1 MDLARDAKNKKGFY
15 RYVNQKKEVR
25 EDESSLVSNTRRLI
39 TTKEERTE
47 VLNKVFASSSL
58 ATALHTQFGWMD
70 WESDA
75 LT

>member
-25 EDESSLVSNTRRLI
+25 EEESSLVTNTRRLI

-47 VLNKVFASSSL
+47 VLNKVSASSSL
-58 ATALHTQFGWMD
+58 VTALHTQFGWMD
-70 WESDA
+70 WESNA